1 MSCDLLPSVWG
12 GGSKGQKGTAV
23 PGTALIPQT
32 TCYFSSLPS
41 RYPAPFSLPSLLGLV
56 AILRG
61 KGEIKD
67 DCFPDTRLHCH
78 K

>member
-1 MSCDLLPSVWG
+1 MPCDLLPGVWG
-12 GGSKGQKGTAV
+12 RGSKGQKGTAV

-32 TCYFSSLPS
+32 TCYFSSLP
-41 RYPAPFSLPSLLGLV
+41 RDYPAPFSLPSLLGLE
-56 AILRG
+56 AALRG